1 MKSKLELLKRFG
13 KIADSLKD
21 KNIPDSYWKKEEEIL
36 EKIIEG
42 NKKRYQSIQMSR
54 DKYHQQYI

>member
-1 MKSKLELLKRFG
+1 MVSKLELLKRFG
-13 KIADSLKD
+13 EIADSLKD
-21 KNIPDSYWKKEEEIL
+21 KTISDSYWKKEEEIL

-42 NKKRYQSIQMSR
+42 NKKMCQSIQMSR